1 MSKKTN
7 TLLFIL
13 GATVLNVLVMLL
25 CFVVLIVMYSR
36 LLLPLL
42 PETAQVWGLP
52 LIFVG
57 SIALSFWLYRIILK
71 RLLKRVN
78 MEKYFA
84 PLFGRKKRS

>member
-13 GATVLNVLVMLL
+13 GATVLNVLIMLL
-25 CFVVLIVMYSR
+25 CFVALLVMYSR
-36 LLLPLL
+36 FLLPLL
-42 PETAQVWGLP
+42 PETAQAWGLP

-57 SIALSFWLYRIILK
+57 SIALSFGLYRIILK
-71 RLLKRVN
+71 QLLKRVN